1 MCIKVS
7 CKLGMLVAITPG
19 IDSKGPRASKTKPKY
34 HTLGL
39 KRKIKKRIAAS
50 LASLSTEKQTPKH
63 SMYGIL
69 TYIGGGFRGL

>member
-7 CKLGMLVAITPG
+7 CKLGMFVAMTPG
-19 IDSKGPRASKTKPKY
+19 IDNKGPRAKRTKPKY

-50 LASLSTEKQTPKH
+50 LAMHTISPLKKNTFVR
-63 SMYGIL
+63 
-69 TYIGGGFRGL
+69 GFSPALALLIH